1 MSIEKLEKLK
11 EIVKELKILANEV
24 YSNENYSEEVCEELD
39 EATLHV
45 KRAMAEINKEWTYYL
60 FRVEC
65 PSR

>member
-45 KRAMAEINKEWTYYL
+45 KRAMAEINKE
-60 FRVEC
+60 
-65 PSR
+65 